1 MLIFSSPLEFPVGL
15 FFKCKQQITNHEC
28 VCFSSVK
35 DFKTNFKKSTFRDAT
50 ATASVASGW
59 ATNSS
64 SVLLC
69 KRALVSKGA
78 SILGFFFAKL
88 FDFFCRFSSPKA
100 MPMFSFRFR

>member
-1 MLIFSSPLEFPVGL
+1 M
-15 FFKCKQQITNHEC
+15 
-28 VCFSSVK
+28 CFSSVK

-50 ATASVASGW
+50 ATASVASRS

-78 SILGFFFAKL
+78 SILGFFLLNSL
-88 FDFFCRFSSPKA
+88 FFLSFFFSKSYA
-100 MPMFSFRFR
+100 DVFLSFSLRSRYCHA

>member
-1 MLIFSSPLEFPVGL
+1 M
-15 FFKCKQQITNHEC
+15 
-28 VCFSSVK
+28 CFSSVK

-50 ATASVASGW
+50 ATASVASRS

-78 SILGFFFAKL
+78 SILGFSFAKL
-88 FDFFCRFSSPKA
+88 FDFFVVFLLQKLCRCFPFVFVKVPILSCLN
-100 MPMFSFRFR
+100 